1 METGERLMQFGWP
14 GDGGLGLRLIAAI
27 RAGRKT
33 ATCCPVAS
41 CTDSEL
47 AATRSTRGS
56 VVWVVD
62 RFDVRHFRVRVV
74 DVFETTW
81 GDPDPRVVRGEGFET
96 ADAWR
101 AAMSAAW
108 RDLVAAGAFELR
120 DDTRMLVELFEV
132 VEGATSP

>member
-1 METGERLMQFGWP
+1 MSVREQTMQFGWP
-14 GDGGLGLRLIAAI
+14 GDGGLGLRLIETI
-27 RAGRKT
+27 KAGRKT

-41 CTDSEL
+41 CTEEEL
-47 AATRSTRGS
+47 AETRSARGH
-56 VVWVVD
+56 VLWVVD
-62 RFDVRHFRVRVV
+62 RFDTRHCRVRVV

-96 ADAWR
+96 AEAWR
-101 AAMSAAW
+101 AEMSAAW